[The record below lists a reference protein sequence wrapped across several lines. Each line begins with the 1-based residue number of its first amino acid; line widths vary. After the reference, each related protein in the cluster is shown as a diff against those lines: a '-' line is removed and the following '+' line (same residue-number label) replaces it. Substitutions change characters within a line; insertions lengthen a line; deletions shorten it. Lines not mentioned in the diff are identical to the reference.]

1 MNENT
6 TSAIDKSGKLTALER
21 TFVQDQ
27 VKLRMGRFAERQALA
42 NVSQIDTIDLDT
54 VKSSKWRP
62 VVIFRKD
69 RSGLTKLFERGHNLR
84 NDEFMEAIETMNGCH
99 DRSFVIDFGD
109 SIPMRYEPFES
120 LNIPVFSKSRPAGS
134 NAPII
139 LWTHPVYRSFREEGM
154 SGQQDQVP
162 WQEKVPDIVWRGSPN
177 GSVLLDDGHFM
188 SAFDLVRH
196 LSGRADAQSEL
207 IVKTFGDRAF
217 RAIADEHLSRFIAVS
232 HYADTFNVRFVNS
245 IFGASEDYYSFLAD
259 CGYQFGDKMRPGE
272 INGYKYHLVLEGN
285 DAGTQINWALSSG
298 SLILMPPKKF
308 HSTTTL
314 GLREWVHYVPLRSDL
329 GDLEMRLDWCRTNDG
344 ECRAIT
350 ENARAYVAQFRAPVE
365 DEINR
370 RIISRYCKVPLG
382 TRLGNL
388 LRFKDRN
395 A

>member
-6 TSAIDKSGKLTALER
+6 ASAISNSRKLTALER
-21 TFVQDQ
+21 TFVRDQ

-42 NVSQIDTIDLDT
+42 NVSKIDTIDLDS
-54 VKSSKWRP
+54 VKTSKWRP

-69 RSGLTKLFERGHNLR
+69 RSGLTKLFERGHNPR
-84 NDEFMEAIETMNGCH
+84 NDEFMEAIEKMKDCH

-120 LNIPVFSKSRPAGS
+120 LDVPVFSKNRPVGS

-139 LWTHPVYRSFREEGM
+139 LWTHAVYRFFREEGI
-154 SGQQDQVP
+154 SGRQDQVP
-162 WQEKVPDIVWRGSPN
+162 WQMKFPEIVWRGSPT
-177 GSVLLDDGHFM
+177 GCVLLDDGHFM

-196 LSGRADAQSEL
+196 LSGKADAQSEL

-217 RAIADEHLSRFIAVS
+217 NEIANEHLSRFIAVS
-232 HYADTFNVRFVNS
+232 RYADTFNFRFVDS
-245 IFGASEDYYSFLAD
+245 IFGVSEDYFTYLAD
-259 CGYQFGDKMRPGE
+259 CGYQFGSKMRISE
-272 INGYKYHLVLEGN
+272 INCYKYHLVLEGN

-308 HSTTTL
+308 HSATTL

-329 GDLEMRLDWCRTNDG
+329 ADLEERLDWCRTHDG
-344 ECRAIT
+344 EGRAIT

-370 RIISRYCKVPLG
+370 QIILHYCRIPLG
-382 TRLGNL
+382 VRLGNL
-388 LRFKDRN
+388 LRFKDRT